1 MNNSTIAL
9 ITTGSIV
16 TAGLGYILYFDYKRR
31 NNPTFRKQLSLQES
45 RGETQGIK
53 LQFFEKV
60 IVECAKETYPTSP
73 EEKEKYFMEQ
83 VTAGETLAAQG
94 EAYYD
99 DAVMSFFKALK
110 VYPAPM
116 ELLTI
121 YQKAVPEPIFQ
132 TIVTIVTIEQKA
144 MEGEHTE
151 TPEEAAAQATGID
164 VE

>member
-31 NNPTFRKQLSLQES
+31 NDPTFRKQLKKERKQAAKASKKAEEKPKES
-45 RGETQGIK
+45 R

-94 EAYYD
+94 
-99 DAVMSFFKALK
+99 KK
-110 VYPAPM
+110 KKKKKKKK
-116 ELLTI
+116 
-121 YQKAVPEPIFQ
+121 QKTVN
-132 TIVTIVTIEQKA
+132 
-144 MEGEHTE
+144 
-151 TPEEAAAQATGID
+151 
-164 VE
+164 

>member
-31 NNPTFRKQLSLQES
+31 NDPTFRKQLSKVNHAFLSKSSNNSLEKERKQAAKASKKAEEKPKES
-45 RGETQGIK
+45 R

-94 EAYYD
+94 
-99 DAVMSFFKALK
+99 KK
-110 VYPAPM
+110 KKKKKKR
-116 ELLTI
+116 TR
-121 YQKAVPEPIFQ
+121 
-132 TIVTIVTIEQKA
+132 A
-144 MEGEHTE
+144 MR
-151 TPEEAAAQATGID
+151 
-164 VE
+164 